1 MCWTGNLNLEKTK
14 VDIPV
19 FKIMIV
25 GDKREIVYSYY
36 CRSQY
41 NIGELKTSEIISD
54 GRDMYS
60 PMYYQV
66 KIALHSYN
74 LSKFKIWKRMSSLI
88 ISNIESGHAVDSY
101 PFYCCNVVKGIIP
114 KGAYYCENEEGEII
128 SDKLIMTEI
137 CGHGSKW
144 L

>member
-14 VDIPV
+14 VDIPI
-19 FKIMIV
+19 FKIMVV

-36 CRSQY
+36 CKSQY
-41 NIGELKTSEIISD
+41 NIGELKTSEIIPD
-54 GRDMYS
+54 GRDEYN
-60 PMYYQV
+60 PGYYRV
-66 KIALHSYN
+66 RIALHSYH
-74 LSKFKIWKRMSSLI
+74 LSRFKIEGETGLFIK
-88 ISNIESGHAVDSY
+88 NIESGYTVDYY
-101 PFYCCNVVKGIIP
+101 PFSCNIVKGIIP

-137 CGHGSKW
+137 CGLGLKW

>member
-1 MCWTGNLNLEKTK
+1 MCWTGNLNLKKTK
-14 VDIPV
+14 VDIPI
-19 FKIMIV
+19 FKIMVV

-36 CRSQY
+36 HKSQY

-66 KIALHSYN
+66 RIALHSYS
-74 LSKFKIWKRMSSLI
+74 LSKFKIEGKTGLFIR
-88 ISNIESGHAVDSY
+88 NIESGHTVDFY
-101 PFYCCNVVKGIIP
+101 PFSCNVVKGIIP

-137 CGHGSKW
+137 CGLGSKW